1 MKTFLLNCPLIFLNV
16 SERPQTLAC
25 WAILLYLNC
34 LLGRNPKIPWN
45 YIDKELKW
53 GAQVSNVCKKI
64 SYYLYILSIHRKS
77 LTFEVLKMLTE
88 SLILSR
94 IDYALPVWGPP
105 LNKSQVARLQRL
117 QNRGI
122 RITRCL
128 RKYDHVTLHHCQL
141 NWLPISHQI
150 MFKSSCAVYH
160 HYHYDKKPC
169 LLLEPLQPTMT
180 HLWLLDIFWIMSHKS
195 EVLWFNTAVSDTY

>member
-1 MKTFLLNCPLIFLNV
+1 VKTFLLNCPLIVLNV
-16 SERPQTLAC
+16 SELSQTLAC

-64 SYYLYILSIHRKS
+64 SYYLYMLGVHRKS
-77 LTFEVLKMLTE
+77 QTFEVLKTLTD

-94 IDYALPVWGPP
+94 IDNALPVWGPT
-105 LNKSQVARLQRL
+105 LNKSQVARLQCL
-117 QNRGI
+117 QTYNQVFEEIYSRHFTSSSI
-122 RITRCL
+122 KLATHL
-128 RKYDHVTLHHCQL
+128 TPD
-141 NWLPISHQI
+141 
-150 MFKSSCAVYH
+150 SSCAMYH
-160 HYHYDKKPC
+160 HCHYGKKPC

-180 HLWLLDIFWIMSHKS
+180 HL
-195 EVLWFNTAVSDTY
+195 